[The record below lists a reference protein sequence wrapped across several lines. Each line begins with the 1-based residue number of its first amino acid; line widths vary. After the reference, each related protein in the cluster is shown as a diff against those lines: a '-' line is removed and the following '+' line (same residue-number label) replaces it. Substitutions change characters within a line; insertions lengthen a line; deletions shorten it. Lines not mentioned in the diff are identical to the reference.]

1 VLQDWI
7 EVTNITSLEWQVLV
21 HKYLLIWQDSFCM
34 LSLLLGAFVLSSF
47 LLSLSLS
54 LALYDSGDVL
64 LHQHGIIVE
73 DELLSCREVDLDTC
87 GLAEVS
93 QQSELVLN

>member
-21 HKYLLIWQDSFCM
+21 HEYLLIWQDSFCR
-34 LSLLLGAFVLSSF
+34 LSLLLGTFGLSSF

-64 LHQHGIIVE
+64 LHQLGIIVKN
-73 DELLSCREVDLDTC
+73 ELLSYREVDLDTC